1 MDAIPSTSGSRP
13 TDKLRWT
20 VPNGAGAARR
30 RGWIHEELWIGPL
43 PTRSQEK
50 ATTILLCDDT
60 HLADKPEKEPEREG
74 QRGKVTA
81 MRRRVA
87 GGEERRNIGA
97 IALLSRQFGIIL
109 DDHDSNEK
117 LVLD

>member
-60 HLADKPEKEPEREG
+60 HLADKPEKEPERKREADSKARMTQSG
-74 QRGKVTA
+74 LNLYE
-81 MRRRVA
+81 VA
-87 GGEERRNIGA
+87 
-97 IALLSRQFGIIL
+97 
-109 DDHDSNEK
+109 
-117 LVLD
+117 

>member
-1 MDAIPSTSGSRP
+1 MHAFEISMALGVSSI
-13 TDKLRWT
+13 
-20 VPNGAGAARR
+20 
-30 RGWIHEELWIGPL
+30 GWIHEELWIGPL
-43 PTRSQEK
+43 PKRSQEK
-50 ATTILLCDDT
+50 ATTIVVCDDT

-109 DDHDSNEK
+109 DDHDINEK